1 MLKEEI
7 RGLNDILARYEEKEL
22 QAWNDLKDKSCG
34 HCKYLQI
41 DGMFGMWCDKGRNWE
56 NTDAKYCSD
65 YKR

>member
-1 MLKEEI
+1 MKNNKQIVKELKESIEYRSKYKKFI
-7 RGLNDILARYEEKEL
+7 EEFL
-22 QAWNDLKDKSCG
+22 SCG

-56 NTDAKYCSD
+56 TTDADFCLD